1 MHTETTT
8 AIDPTT
14 TTHAP
19 IAFPDGEFRLFC
31 ASFGSAYGDARKV
44 FRVRVDRDPHE
55 RAAEKGIRGYD
66 RIVAVLDPEL
76 IGAWVASH
84 PGREPRGLP
93 APRPDSCDACERPL
107 ERHEV
112 AIFELRGT
120 PVVGLC
126 AAACWEAALDRL
138 SSSEDRHAHPDCER
152 NQMIVLT
159 TASPG
164 VRLRR
169 ST

>member
-1 MHTETTT
+1 M
-8 AIDPTT
+8 
-14 TTHAP
+14 
-19 IAFPDGEFRLFC
+19 
-31 ASFGSAYGDARKV
+31 
-44 FRVRVDRDPHE
+44 
-55 RAAEKGIRGYD
+55 
-66 RIVAVLDPEL
+66 LDPEL
-76 IGAWVASH
+76 IEAWVASH

-93 APRPDSCDACERPL
+93 APRPDSCDACQRPL

-164 VRLRR
+164 VRPTSIDVTTAAGVAALTVLRP
-169 ST
+169 SASCSPPTTPAG

>member
-1 MHTETTT
+1 MTELELGGRSAPMHTETTT

-14 TTHAP
+14 TTHTP
-19 IAFPDGEFRLFC
+19 IAFPDGDFRLFC

-76 IGAWVASH
+76 IEAWVASH

-93 APRPDSCDACERPL
+93 APRPDSCDACQRPL
-107 ERHEV
+107 ERHQV

-120 PVVGLC
+120 PVLGLC
-126 AAACWEAALDRL
+126 GSC
-138 SSSEDRHAHPDCER
+138 
-152 NQMIVLT
+152 
-159 TASPG
+159 SP
-164 VRLRR
+164 VRR
-169 ST
+169 SAR

>member
-1 MHTETTT
+1 MCSWASLPAGVERRSTPCGGTRAEKRVTVLEPGGRSAPMHTETTT

-76 IGAWVASH
+76 SGPTAATPASVRSSATRWSSSSCA
-84 PGREPRGLP
+84 GRRCSGSAVL
-93 APRPDSCDACERPL
+93 AR
-107 ERHEV
+107 
-112 AIFELRGT
+112 
-120 PVVGLC
+120 LC
-126 AAACWEAALDRL
+126 AEA
-138 SSSEDRHAHPDCER
+138 
-152 NQMIVLT
+152 
-159 TASPG
+159 
-164 VRLRR
+164 
-169 ST
+169 

>member
-66 RIVAVLDPEL
+66 RIVAVGIRGDLRL
-76 IGAWVASH
+76 L
-84 PGREPRGLP
+84 GRAHR
-93 APRPDSCDACERPL
+93 
-107 ERHEV
+107 
-112 AIFELRGT
+112 
-120 PVVGLC
+120 C
-126 AAACWEAALDRL
+126 AFRL
-138 SSSEDRHAHPDCER
+138 AG
-152 NQMIVLT
+152 VL
-159 TASPG
+159 
-164 VRLRR
+164 
-169 ST
+169 